1 MDDQQIRQWLQGVKR
16 IAVVGLSDKP
26 DRASYQVAQYL
37 LQQGYEIIP
46 VHPRIQSVFGIPAV
60 RSLGEI
66 EGEIDLVDIFRKSE
80 DLPEVVKEAL
90 QVGVKSIWVQ
100 LGLENEAAHKLAEKA
115 EIPYIENRCIKIEHQ
130 RLFK

>member
-46 VHPRIQSVFGIPAV
+46 VHPRIQSVFEIPAV

-66 EGEIDLVDIFRKSE
+66 DGEIDLVDIFRRSE
-80 DLPEVVKEAL
+80 DLPEVVEEAL
-90 QVGVKSIWVQ
+90 QVGAKSIWVQ
-100 LGLENEAAHKLAEKA
+100 LGLENEKARKLAEAA
-115 EIPYIENRCIKIEHQ
+115 EIPYIENHCIKIEHQ
-130 RLFK
+130 RLFN